1 MASGLSAL
9 KVARVDGL
17 RRWWWV
23 PMVGDSTIKFDV
35 VGEMMMSRGLMAG
48 SREDDF
54 GGFAMKILRGSQ
66 RLDLR

>member
-1 MASGLSAL
+1 
-9 KVARVDGL
+9 
-17 RRWWWV
+17 
-23 PMVGDSTIKFDV
+23 MVGDSTIKFDV